1 MTETATERI
10 VPILQ
15 QIAKELSEA
24 LASSGGSAG

>member
-15 QIAKELSEA
+15 EIAKELSVA
-24 LASSGGSAG
+24 LASSGPTA